1 MGKVWVLDTG
11 TKGTGARMVPLE
23 DVLAKPAAVGETV
36 APPRKPRP
44 RRARPPEPREP
55 RRFKVLDVMTRE
67 PLAEGERLPETIDVL
82 RGVRSLVDVN
92 LYVWEP
98 ETESWRLLTLSEK
111 RAIWDLR
118 DRVEALPASGSA
130 AR

>member
-1 MGKVWVLDTG
+1 MGKVWILDTG

-23 DVLAKPAAVGETV
+23 DVLTKPAAVAETV

-44 RRARPPEPREP
+44 RRSKPPEPREP
-55 RRFKVLDVMTRE
+55 YRFKILDVMTRE

-92 LYVWEP
+92 LYVWAP
-98 ETESWRLLTLSEK
+98 ATESWRLL
-111 RAIWDLR
+111 
-118 DRVEALPASGSA
+118 
-130 AR
+130 

>member
-11 TKGTGARMVPLE
+11 TKGTGARMVPLD
-23 DVLAKPAAVGETV
+23 DVLTKPPAQAEEI
-36 APPRKPRP
+36 ARPRKRRPRP
-44 RRARPPEPREP
+44 PKPPAPREP
-55 RRFKVLDVMTRE
+55 YRFKVLDVMTRE
-67 PLAEGERLPETIDVL
+67 TLAEDERLPETLDFL
-82 RGVRSLVDVN
+82 RGVRSPVDVN

-98 ETESWRLLTLSEK
+98 ENESWRLLTLSEK

-118 DRVEALPASGSA
+118 DAQVPSGSA

>member
-11 TKGTGARMVPLE
+11 TKGTGARVVPLE
-23 DVLAKPAAVGETV
+23 DVLTKPPAAAEPV
-36 APPRKPRP
+36 APPRKPRTRP
-44 RRARPPEPREP
+44 PRPPEPREP
-55 RRFKVLDVMTRE
+55 RRFKVLDVMTRQTV
-67 PLAEGERLPETIDVL
+67 AEGERLPETLDVL

-92 LYVWEP
+92 LYVR
-98 ETESWRLLTLSEK
+98 ESEVEGWRLLTLGEK

-118 DRVEALPASGSA
+118 DGPVPRGSA